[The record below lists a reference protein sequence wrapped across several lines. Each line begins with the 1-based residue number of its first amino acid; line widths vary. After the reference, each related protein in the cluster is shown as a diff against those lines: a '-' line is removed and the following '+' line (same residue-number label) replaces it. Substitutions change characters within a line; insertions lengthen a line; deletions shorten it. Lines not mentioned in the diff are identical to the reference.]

1 MNVNS
6 QTTRNFLRIA
16 TSLAVAAQCVAP
28 WSSLPAGFEES
39 YEEIQPILRKHCTE
53 CHGNKKRRASLNFE
67 SYQTE
72 KDVIVHLHKWF
83 SVIEQVETGVMPPE
97 DRTKRPTEAEI
108 AKLTS
113 WVRKTIDGYDF
124 ESIKDPGRYTLR
136 RLNKAEYNNT
146 IRDLTGVDLQP
157 AKFFSG
163 DGAGG
168 EGFDNN
174 AEAMKMLP
182 LTVEKYFKAARDIS
196 RHAEVSYTRGVAFRT
211 GISPTFKPR
220 TYLVRAERKVTNF
233 YNDFYDRLPKYNPRT
248 QYRPYLL
255 PAMKLA
261 LESPDVTHQEIYDLA
276 MEKKLMP
283 GVFYRWVIAFTN
295 AEKDIKSRRWDSH
308 YGHWVLDPWL
318 ELQKRRES
326 VTEEELQAFH
336 DDFAAKV
343 QLAVDHTRYTNQ
355 RGLDVKTSIREDA
368 ETLYLSVGDMD
379 DGNEFDRVVLHEP
392 KVTLKDG
399 KVVYL
404 GDLELIDKQGEGAI
418 HRDKFP
424 DGKPLKST
432 AADEIKRGFYVEAP
446 ALLAF
451 KLPTGAKSFHAKFG
465 MEESAGDKGS
475 VQVYAK
481 DEAIPFPT
489 GKHTHSHFYRGPGHF
504 GVEEAKKWW
513 GIYSSLVGY
522 GKSAGA
528 KEMIDVSLSDED
540 RDRLNAVTR
549 EVEYAKR
556 TPIKEFFDFIAK
568 KKHGH
573 LLTTEKEALP
583 ALTDLTNASAPKELS
598 DADQEKWNELRQ
610 KAEVFHDEMN
620 GRVKEALFAFAGQA
634 FRRPISKADARMIED
649 TYDRSMAATDDFQ
662 KAAQLT
668 IQGLLTRPQFL
679 FRMEDERI
687 GRSAQK
693 VDDYAM
699 ANRLSYYLWS
709 SMPDETLLQLAKEGR
724 LQDDKVLEQQVRRM
738 LEDPKSISL
747 AQEFASQWLGFRKIL
762 AEKEPDTELFPA
774 YTKDLKDAMYQE
786 AVLTFDD
793 LVKNDRSVMEIVD
806 SKTTF
811 LNEALAKHYGISGIK
826 GDEMRKVELNTR
838 QRGGFPTMGGVL
850 VATSYPNRTSPVI
863 RGQWVLEALIG
874 GKVPPPPD
882 GVEIDKAK
890 LSDKSLTKKQRFASH
905 STNPSCAICH
915 DRLDPY
921 GFALEN
927 YDAIGRYRTKEGDQP
942 IDATALVKGGP
953 KLEGLAGLKQYLKS
967 EKRDAFL
974 HQMAQKSLGFALGRS
989 LEYYD
994 EQVIRTAVKNLKAN
1008 EHRFSALATTI
1019 VQSYPFRYRRASEHL
1034 AQAE

>member
-1 MNVNS
+1 MGLTACCLSPTASV
-6 QTTRNFLRIA
+6 R
-16 TSLAVAAQCVAP
+16 
-28 WSSLPAGFEES
+28 AGFEEG
-39 YEEIQPILRKHCTE
+39 YQEIKPILRKYCTE

-67 SYQTE
+67 AYRTE

-97 DRTKRPTEAEI
+97 DRKDRPTEAEV

-113 WVRKTIDGYDF
+113 WIRATIDGYDF
-124 ESIKDPGRYTLR
+124 ESVKDPGRYTLR

-146 IRDLTGVDLQP
+146 IRDLTGVDLKP

-182 LTVEKYFKAARDIS
+182 LTVEKYFKAAREIS
-196 RHAEVSYTRGVAFRT
+196 RHADVSYTRGITFT
-211 GISPTFKPR
+211 PGISPTFKPR

-233 YNDFYDRLPKYNPRT
+233 YNDFYDKLPKYNPRT
-248 QYRPYLL
+248 QYRPFLM

-261 LESPDVTHQEIYDLA
+261 LENPDVTHKEIYDLA

-283 GVFYRWVIAFTN
+283 GVFYRWVIAFTK
-295 AEKDIKSRRWDSH
+295 AETDIKSRRWDSH

-318 ELQKRRES
+318 ELLKRRES

-336 DDFAAKV
+336 DDFADKV
-343 QLAVDHTRYTNQ
+343 QLAVSHTRYTNQ
-355 RGLDVKTSIREDA
+355 RGLPVKANIRENA

-379 DGNEFDRVVLHEP
+379 DGNEFDRIVLHDP

-399 KVVYL
+399 KVFYL

-424 DGKPLKST
+424 DGKPFKST
-432 AADEIKRGFYVEAP
+432 AAEEIKRGFYVEAP

-451 KLPTGAKSFHAKFG
+451 KLPAGAKSFQAAFG
-465 MEESAGDKGS
+465 MEDSAGDKGS

-481 DEAIPFPT
+481 DEPIPFPT

-504 GVEEAKKWW
+504 AVEEAKKWW
-513 GIYSSLVGY
+513 VIYSSLVGY

-528 KEMIDVSLSDED
+528 KEMIDVSLSDEN
-540 RDRLNAVTR
+540 RERLEAVTR

-556 TPIKEFFDFIAK
+556 TPIKEFFDFITK
-568 KKHGH
+568 KKHGR

-583 ALTDLTNASAPKELS
+583 ALTDLTNATPPQELS
-598 DADQEKWNELRQ
+598 EADRKQWNALRQ
-610 KAEVFHDEMN
+610 KAELFHDEMH
-620 GRVKEALFAFAGQA
+620 GRVKDALLKFAGKA
-634 FRRPISKADARMIED
+634 FRRPISTQDARMIVD
-649 TYDRSMAATDDFQ
+649 TYDQSMATTDDFQ

-668 IQGLLTRPQFL
+668 IQSLLTRPQFL
-679 FRMEDERI
+679 FRMENEPV
-687 GRSAQK
+687 GQGAQL

-699 ANRLSYYLWS
+699 VNRLSYYLWS
-709 SMPDETLLQLAKEGR
+709 SMPDEELLQLAKEGR
-724 LQDDKVLEQQVRRM
+724 LQDDSILEQQVQRM
-738 LEDPKSISL
+738 LKDPKSISL
-747 AQEFASQWLGFRKIL
+747 AQEFGSQWLGFRKIL
-762 AEKEPDTELFPA
+762 SEKEPDTNLFSA
-774 YTKDLKDAMYQE
+774 YTADLREAMYQE

-793 LVKNDRSVMEIVD
+793 LVKHDRSVLEVLD

-811 LNEALAKHYGISGIK
+811 LNETLARHYGISGVK
-826 GDEMRKVELNTR
+826 GEEMRPVELSTN
-838 QRGGFPTMGGVL
+838 QRGGFPAMGGVL

-882 GVEIDKAK
+882 GIEINEAK
-890 LSDKSLTKKQRFASH
+890 LSDKSLTKKQRFAAH

-915 DRLDPY
+915 ERLDPY

-927 YDAIGRYRTKEGDQP
+927 YDAIGRYRTKEGDQLV
-942 IDATALVKGGP
+942 DATAVLKGGP
-953 KLEGLAGLKQYLKS
+953 KLQGLAGLKHYLKT

-974 HQMAQKSLGFALGRS
+974 HQMSQKILGFALGRS

-994 EQVIRTAVKNLKAN
+994 EQVIRDAVKKLKAN
-1008 EHRFSALATTI
+1008 DHRFSALATTI
-1019 VQSYPFRYRRASEHL
+1019 VKSYPFRYRRANEQL
-1034 AQAE
+1034 AHAE

>member
-1 MNVNS
+1 MMRIISTITCLVA
-6 QTTRNFLRIA
+6 FL
-16 TSLAVAAQCVAP
+16 CVGMFGA
-28 WSSLPAGFEES
+28 SAEVDFAKGYAEV
-39 YEEIQPILRKHCTE
+39 QPILRKYCTE

-97 DRTKRPTEAEI
+97 DHQERPTEAEI
-108 AKLTS
+108 TKLTG
-113 WVRKTIDGYDF
+113 WIRATIDGYDF
-124 ESIKDPGRYTLR
+124 ESVKDPGRYTLR

-196 RHAEVSYTRGVAFRT
+196 RHANVSYTRGITFT
-211 GISPTFKPR
+211 PGISPTFKPR

-233 YNDFYDRLPKYNPRT
+233 YNDFYDKLPKYNPRT
-248 QYRPYLL
+248 QYRPYLM

-261 LESPDVTHQEIYDLA
+261 LENPDVTHKEIYDLA
-276 MEKKLMP
+276 IKKQLMP
-283 GVFYRWVIAFTN
+283 GVFYRWVIAFQN
-295 AEKDIKSRRWDSH
+295 AEKDSKTSRWKSH
-308 YGHWVLDPWL
+308 YGRWVLDPWL
-318 ELQKRRES
+318 ELLKRRET
-326 VTEEELQAFH
+326 VTAEELQTFH
-336 DDFAAKV
+336 DDFANKV
-343 QLAVDHTRYTNQ
+343 QLAVHHTRYTNQ
-355 RGLDVKTSIREDA
+355 RSLEVKTGIRDDA
-368 ETLYLSVGDMD
+368 EALYLSVGDMA
-379 DGNEFDRVVLHEP
+379 DGNEFDHIVLHEP
-392 KVTLKDG
+392 KITLRDG

-404 GDLELIDKQGEGAI
+404 GDLDLLEKQGEGAI
-418 HRDKFP
+418 HREKFP
-424 DGKPLKST
+424 DGSPFKST
-432 AADEIKRGFYVEAP
+432 AAEEIKRGFYIEAP
-446 ALLAF
+446 ALLTF
-451 KLPTGAKSFHAKFG
+451 KLPAGAKSFHAKFG
-465 MEESAGDKGS
+465 MEDSAGDKGS

-481 DEAIPFPT
+481 DETIPFPT

-504 GVEEAKKWW
+504 AVEEAKKWW
-513 GIYSSLVGY
+513 VIYSSLVGY

-540 RDRLNAVTR
+540 RDRLQAVTR

-556 TPIKEFFDFIAK
+556 APIKEFFDFIAK

-583 ALTDLTNASAPKELS
+583 SLTDLTDATVPKSLSA
-598 DADQEKWNELRQ
+598 ADQEKWQDLRQ
-610 KAEVFHDEMN
+610 KAEVFHDEMH
-620 GRVKEALFAFAGQA
+620 GRVKEALLKFAAQA
-634 FRRPISKADARMIED
+634 FRQPVSRTDARMIAE
-649 TYDRSMAATDDFQ
+649 TYDQSMAASDDFQ

-679 FRMEDERI
+679 FRMEDEPI
-687 GRSAQK
+687 GQGAQP
-693 VDDYAM
+693 VDNYAM
-699 ANRLSYYLWS
+699 ANRLSYFLWS
-709 SMPDETLLQLAKEGR
+709 SMPDETLLQLAKEGL
-724 LQDDKVLEQQVRRM
+724 LQDDEVLEQQVQRM
-738 LEDPKSISL
+738 LKDPRSIAL
-747 AQEFASQWLGFRKIL
+747 AKEFASQWLGFRKIL
-762 AEKEPDTELFPA
+762 SEKKPNTEAFPA
-774 YTKDLKDAMYQE
+774 YTPELEDAMYQE

-793 LVKNDRSVMEIVD
+793 IVKHDRNVMEIID

-811 LNEALAKHYGISGIK
+811 LNEPLAKHYGIPGVK
-826 GDEMRKVELNTR
+826 GAEMRKVELTTK

-882 GVEIDKAK
+882 GVEIDESK
-890 LSDKSLTKKQRFASH
+890 LSDKSLTKKQRFAAH

-927 YDAIGRYRTKEGDQP
+927 YDAIGRYRTREGDQP
-942 IDATALVKGGP
+942 VDAAAIVKGGP
-953 KLEGLAGLKQYLKS
+953 RLQGLRGLKEYLKT

-974 HQMAQKSLGFALGRS
+974 HQMAKKNLGFALGRS

-994 EQVIRTAVKNLKAN
+994 EQVIRDAVENLKAN
-1008 EHRFSALATTI
+1008 ELRFSALATTI
-1019 VQSYPFRYRRASEHL
+1019 VKSYPFRYRRAKGHL
-1034 AQAE
+1034 ADAK